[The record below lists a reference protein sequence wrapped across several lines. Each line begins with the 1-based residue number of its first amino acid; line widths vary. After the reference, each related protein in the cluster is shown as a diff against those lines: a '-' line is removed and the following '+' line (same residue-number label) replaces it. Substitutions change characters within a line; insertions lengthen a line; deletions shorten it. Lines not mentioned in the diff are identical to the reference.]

1 MKNDST
7 PSEGWAER
15 FDEEFYC
22 SCVTGQCDH
31 CSSLPRVKDFISKL
45 LLSKVTESYDMGRRE
60 GYKSGV
66 MVSGEYVKAEVDKKV
81 KNKLKLAT
89 AKARQEV
96 YDEMECG
103 WDICLTNAQYERCVE
118 AQVKKAKQEARQEI
132 IKEIFEK
139 VVLSEDQARVIRELE
154 ED

>member
-7 PSEGWAER
+7 PKSFFQLSYAEQKKIVDKLADRANEMQRNSTPSEGWESELKYIMHHNS
-15 FDEEFYC
+15 DN
-22 SCVTGQCDH
+22 
-31 CSSLPRVKDFISKL
+31 RVQYSDSKYQNQLTETVIHNLISQ
-45 LLSKVTESYDMGRRE
+45 EI
-60 GYKSGV
+60 
-66 MVSGEYVKAEVDKKV
+66 
-81 KNKLKLAT
+81 